1 MQTSY
6 PKPKEKKV
14 QEKFIVS
21 VDMGGTK
28 ILASVLNS
36 KKGII
41 ARQKKPTNINS
52 GTKIYVKDI
61 AEIVKKVV
69 TVSKLKKANIAAV
82 CLGVPGSVNPLTG
95 IIGFAP
101 NLGIKN
107 YKMKAELEKL
117 IPYPVLLE
125 NDVNLGALGIKNF
138 GIGKKSQN
146 MLAVFIGTG
155 IGGGIIINGKI
166 YRGFNFVAGEI
177 GHMMVQKN
185 GPKCGCGKKGCFE
198 ALASRTAI
206 VKNIINDVK
215 KLKKKSVLSDLIKSN
230 QRIKSG
236 ALRNAIDRKDKVVT
250 NRITEACETIGDVLG
265 SIANLMNFDMI
276 VLGGGVIEALGDYI
290 IPIIKNEFN
299 NHVLDA
305 SAKGIKIVS
314 SKLGDDAAIYGGLAL
329 AEEFLGIKI

>member
-1 MQTSY
+1 M
-6 PKPKEKKV
+6 
-14 QEKFIVS
+14 QEKYIVS

-28 ILASVLNS
+28 ILTSVLNS

-41 ARQKKPTNINS
+41 ARQKKPTNITS

-61 AEIVKKVV
+61 AELINKVV
-69 TVSKLKKANIAAV
+69 SISKLKKENIVAV
-82 CLGVPGSVNPLTG
+82 CLGVPGSVNPQTG

-125 NDVNLGALGIKNF
+125 NDVNLGALGVKNY
-138 GIGKKSQN
+138 GAGKKSIN
-146 MLAVFIGTG
+146 MLAVFVGTG
-155 IGGGIIINGKI
+155 IGGGVIINGKI
-166 YRGFNFVAGEI
+166 HRGFNFVAGEI
-177 GHMMVQKN
+177 GHMLVQKN

-206 VKNIINDVK
+206 VKNIIYDVK
-215 KLKKKSVLSDLIKSN
+215 KLKKKSVLADLIKSN

-236 ALRNAIDRKDKVVT
+236 ALKNAIDKKDKVVT
-250 NRITEACETIGDVLG
+250 QRITEACEVIGDVLG
-265 SIANLMNFDMI
+265 SVCNLMNFDMI
-276 VLGGGVIEALGDYI
+276 VLGGGVIEALGYFVM
-290 IPIIKNEFN
+290 PIIKEEFH
-299 NHVLDA
+299 NHVFDA
-305 SAKGIKIVS
+305 AEKGVKIVA

-329 AEEFLGIKI
+329 VEEFLGIKV

>member
-1 MQTSY
+1 M
-6 PKPKEKKV
+6 
-14 QEKFIVS
+14 QEKYIVS

-41 ARQKKPTNINS
+41 ARQKKPTDINS
-52 GTKIYVKDI
+52 GTKVYVKDI
-61 AEIVKKVV
+61 AELINKVV
-69 TVSKLKKANIAAV
+69 SISKLKKENIVAV
-82 CLGVPGSVNPLTG
+82 CLGVPGSVNPQTG

-107 YKMKAELEKL
+107 YKMKSELEKL

-125 NDVNLGALGIKNF
+125 NDVNLGVLGIKNY
-138 GIGKKSQN
+138 GAGKKSVN
-146 MLAVFIGTG
+146 MLAVFVGTG
-155 IGGGIIINGKI
+155 IGGGVIINGKI

-177 GHMMVQKN
+177 GHMLVQKN

-206 VKNIINDVK
+206 VNNIIYDVK
-215 KLKKKSVLSDLIKSN
+215 KLKKKSVLADLINSN

-236 ALRNAIDRKDKVVT
+236 ALKNAIDKKDKVVMQ
-250 NRITEACETIGDVLG
+250 RITEACEVIGDVLG
-265 SIANLMNFDMI
+265 SVCNLMNFDMI
-276 VLGGGVIEALGDYI
+276 VLGGGVIEALGDFMM
-290 IPIIKNEFN
+290 PIIKEEFH
-299 NHVLDA
+299 NHVFDA
-305 SAKGIKIVS
+305 AEKGVKIVS

-329 AEEFLGIKI
+329 AEEFLGVKV

>member
-1 MQTSY
+1 M
-6 PKPKEKKV
+6 
-14 QEKFIVS
+14 QEKYIVS

-52 GTKIYVKDI
+52 GTKVYVKDI
-61 AEIVKKVV
+61 AELINKVV
-69 TVSKLKKANIAAV
+69 SISKLKKENIVAV
-82 CLGVPGSVNPLTG
+82 CLGVPGSVNPQTG

-107 YKMKAELEKL
+107 YKMKSELEKL

-125 NDVNLGALGIKNF
+125 NDVNLGVLGIKNY
-138 GIGKKSQN
+138 GAGKKSVN
-146 MLAVFIGTG
+146 MLAVFVGTG
-155 IGGGIIINGKI
+155 IGGGVIINGKI

-177 GHMMVQKN
+177 GHMLVQKN

-206 VKNIINDVK
+206 VNNIIYDVK
-215 KLKKKSVLSDLIKSN
+215 KLKKKSVLADLIKSN

-236 ALRNAIDRKDKVVT
+236 ALKNAIDKKDKVVMQ
-250 NRITEACETIGDVLG
+250 RITEACEVIGDVLG
-265 SIANLMNFDMI
+265 SVCNLMNFDMI
-276 VLGGGVIEALGDYI
+276 VLGGGVIEALDDFMM
-290 IPIIKNEFN
+290 PIIKEEFH
-299 NHVLDA
+299 NHVFDA
-305 SAKGIKIVS
+305 AEKGVKIVS

-329 AEEFLGIKI
+329 AEEFLGVKV

>member
-1 MQTSY
+1 MI
-6 PKPKEKKV
+6 EKY
-14 QEKFIVS
+14 IVS

-41 ARQKKPTNINS
+41 ARQKKPTNIKG
-52 GTKIYVKDI
+52 GTKVYVKDI
-61 AEIVKKVV
+61 AEIIRKVV
-69 TVSKLKKANIAAV
+69 ANSKLKKSNIAAV
-82 CLGVPGSVNPLTG
+82 CLGVPGSVNPKTG
-95 IIGFAP
+95 VIGFAP
-101 NLGIKN
+101 NLGIRN

-125 NDVNLGALGIKNF
+125 NDVNLGALGIKRY
-138 GIGKKSQN
+138 GVGKKSEN

-185 GPKCGCGKKGCFE
+185 GPKCGCGKNGCFE
-198 ALASRTAI
+198 ALASRTSM
-206 VKNIINDVK
+206 VNNIIYDVK
-215 KLKKKSVLSDLIKSN
+215 KLKKKSLLSELIKSN

-236 ALRNAIDRKDKVVT
+236 ALKNAIIKKDKVVIKRVT
-250 NRITEACETIGDVLG
+250 DSCETIGDVLG

-276 VLGGGVIEALGDYI
+276 VLGGGVIEALGTFMM
-290 IPIIKNEFN
+290 PIIKNEFK

-329 AEEFLGIKI
+329 AEEFLSIKI

>member
-1 MQTSY
+1 M
-6 PKPKEKKV
+6 
-14 QEKFIVS
+14 QEKYIVS

-41 ARQKKPTNINS
+41 ARQKKPTDINS
-52 GTKIYVKDI
+52 GTKVYVKDI
-61 AEIVKKVV
+61 AELINKVV
-69 TVSKLKKANIAAV
+69 SISKLKKENIVAV
-82 CLGVPGSVNPLTG
+82 CLGVPGSVNPQTG

-107 YKMKAELEKL
+107 YKMKSELEKL

-125 NDVNLGALGIKNF
+125 NDVNLGVLGIKNY
-138 GIGKKSQN
+138 GAGKKSVN
-146 MLAVFIGTG
+146 MLAVFVGTG
-155 IGGGIIINGKI
+155 IGGGVIINGKI

-177 GHMMVQKN
+177 GHMLVQKN

-206 VKNIINDVK
+206 VNNIIYDVK
-215 KLKKKSVLSDLIKSN
+215 KLKKKSVLADLIKSN

-236 ALRNAIDRKDKVVT
+236 ALKNAIDKKDKVVI
-250 NRITEACETIGDVLG
+250 NRITKACETIGDVLG
-265 SIANLMNFDMI
+265 SVCNLMNFDMI
-276 VLGGGVIEALGDYI
+276 VLGGGVIEALGDFMM
-290 IPIIKNEFN
+290 PIIKEEFH
-299 NHVLDA
+299 NHVFDA
-305 SAKGIKIVS
+305 AEKGVKIVS

-329 AEEFLGIKI
+329 AEEFLGVKV

>member
-1 MQTSY
+1 MA
-6 PKPKEKKV
+6 
-14 QEKFIVS
+14 EKFIVS

-41 ARQKKPTNINS
+41 ARQKKPTDIDN
-52 GTKIYVKDI
+52 GTKVYVKDI

-69 TVSKLKKANIAAV
+69 ANSKLEKVNIAAV
-82 CLGVPGSVNPLTG
+82 CLGVPGSVNPQTG
-95 IIGFAP
+95 VIGFAP
-101 NLGIKN
+101 NLGIRN
-107 YKMKAELEKL
+107 YKMKSELEKL

-125 NDVNLGALGIKNF
+125 NDVNLGALGIKRF
-138 GIGKKSQN
+138 GVGKNSIN

-198 ALASRTAI
+198 ALASRTAM
-206 VKNIINDVK
+206 VNNIIYDVK
-215 KLKKKSVLSDLIKSN
+215 KLKKKSLLSDLIKSN

-236 ALRNAIDRKDKVVT
+236 ALKTALLKKDRVVT
-250 NRITEACETIGDVLG
+250 KRITESCETIGDVLG

-276 VLGGGVIEALGDYI
+276 VLGGGVIEALGDFMMPRI
-290 IPIIKNEFN
+290 RNEFK

-305 SAKGIKIVS
+305 SAKGIKIIP

-329 AEEFLGIKI
+329 AEEFLNIKI

>member
-1 MQTSY
+1 M
-6 PKPKEKKV
+6 
-14 QEKFIVS
+14 QEKYIVS

-28 ILASVLNS
+28 ILASVLNTE
-36 KKGII
+36 KGII
-41 ARQKKPTNINS
+41 ARQKKPTNING

-69 TVSKLKKANIAAV
+69 VGSKLKKENIAAV
-82 CLGVPGSVNPLTG
+82 CLGVPGSVNPITG
-95 IIGFAP
+95 VIGHAP

-125 NDVNLGALGIKNF
+125 NDVNLGALGVKNY
-138 GIGKKSQN
+138 GVGKKSVN
-146 MLAVFIGTG
+146 MLAVFVGTG
-155 IGGGIIINGKI
+155 IGGGVIINGKI

-177 GHMMVQKN
+177 GHMLVQKN

-206 VKNIINDVK
+206 VNHIISDVK

-236 ALRNAIDRKDKVVT
+236 ALKNAIDKKDKVVT
-250 NRITEACETIGDVLG
+250 QRITEACEVIGDVLG
-265 SIANLMNFDMI
+265 SVCNLMNFDMI
-276 VLGGGVIEALGDYI
+276 VLGGGVIEALGDFMM
-290 IPIIKNEFN
+290 PIIKLEFN
-299 NHVLDA
+299 NHVFDA
-305 SAKGIKIVS
+305 AAKGVKIVP

-329 AEEFLGIKI
+329 AEEFLGIKV

>member
-1 MQTSY
+1 M
-6 PKPKEKKV
+6 V
-14 QEKFIVS
+14 EKFIIS

-41 ARQKKPTNINS
+41 ARQKKPTDING
-52 GTKIYVKDI
+52 GTKVYVNDI
-61 AEIVKKVV
+61 AEIVRKVV
-69 TVSKLKKANIAAV
+69 TNSKLKKNNIAAV
-82 CLGVPGSVNPLTG
+82 CLGVPGSVNPKTG

-125 NDVNLGALGIKNF
+125 NDVNLGALGIKRF
-138 GIGKKSQN
+138 GVGKKSEN

-177 GHMMVQKN
+177 GHMLVQKN

-198 ALASRTAI
+198 ALASRTAM
-206 VKNIINDVK
+206 VNNIISDVK
-215 KLKKKSVLSDLIKSN
+215 KLKKKSLLSDLIKSN

-236 ALRNAIDRKDKVVT
+236 ALKNAIIKKDKVVT
-250 NRITEACETIGDVLG
+250 KRVTESCQTIGDVLG
-265 SIANLMNFDMI
+265 SLANFMNFDMI
-276 VLGGGVIEALGDYI
+276 VLGGGVIEALGDFMM
-290 IPIIKNEFN
+290 PIIKNEFK

-305 SAKGIKIVS
+305 SAKGIKIIP

-329 AEEFLGIKI
+329 AEEILGINI

>member
-1 MQTSY
+1 
-6 PKPKEKKV
+6 V
-14 QEKFIVS
+14 QEKYIVS

-41 ARQKKPTNINS
+41 ARQKKPTNITS

-69 TVSKLKKANIAAV
+69 AASKLKRENIAAV
-82 CLGVPGSVNPLTG
+82 CLGVPGSVNPVTG
-95 IIGFAP
+95 KIGHAP
-101 NLGIKN
+101 NLGIRN
-107 YKMKAELEKL
+107 YKMKSELEKL

-125 NDVNLGALGIKNF
+125 NDVNLGALGVKSY
-138 GIGKKSQN
+138 GVGKKSVN
-146 MLAVFIGTG
+146 MLAVFVGTG

-177 GHMMVQKN
+177 GHMLVQKN

-206 VKNIINDVK
+206 VNNIIYDVK
-215 KLKKKSVLSDLIKSN
+215 KLKKKSVLADLIKSN

-236 ALRNAIDRKDKVVT
+236 SLKNAIDKKDKVVIS
-250 NRITEACETIGDVLG
+250 RIAEACETIGDVLG
-265 SIANLMNFDMI
+265 SVCNLMNFDMI
-276 VLGGGVIEALGDYI
+276 VLGGGVIEALGHFVM
-290 IPIIKNEFN
+290 PIIKEEFH
-299 NHVLDA
+299 NHVFDA
-305 SAKGIKIVS
+305 AEKGVKILA

-329 AEEFLGIKI
+329 AEEFLGFKV

>member
-1 MQTSY
+1 
-6 PKPKEKKV
+6 V
-14 QEKFIVS
+14 QEKYIVS

-36 KKGII
+36 KKGIV

-52 GTKIYVKDI
+52 GTRFYVKDI

-69 TVSKLKKANIAAV
+69 TESKLKKENIVAV
-82 CLGVPGSVNPLTG
+82 CLGVPGSVNPLSG
-95 IIGFAP
+95 IINFAP

-107 YKMKAELEKL
+107 YKMKSELEKL

-125 NDVNLGALGIKNF
+125 NDVNLGALGIKSY
-138 GIGKKSQN
+138 GVGKKSEN

-177 GHMMVQKN
+177 GHMLVQKD
-185 GPKCGCGKKGCFE
+185 GPTCSCGKKGCFE

-206 VKNIINDVK
+206 VNNIITDIK
-215 KLKKKSVLSDLIKSN
+215 KGKKKSVLSSLIKSN

-236 ALRNAIDRKDKVVT
+236 ALKNAIDRKDKVVT
-250 NRITEACETIGDVLG
+250 KRITEACETIGDILG
-265 SIANLMNFDMI
+265 SVCNLMNFDMI
-276 VLGGGVIEALGDYI
+276 VLGGGVIEALGDFMM
-290 IPIIKNEFN
+290 PIIRDEFN

-305 SAKGIKIVS
+305 VAKGIKIIP

-329 AEEFLGIKI
+329 ADEFLGIKV

>member
-1 MQTSY
+1 M
-6 PKPKEKKV
+6 
-14 QEKFIVS
+14 QEKYIVS

-41 ARQKKPTNINS
+41 ARQKKPTDINS
-52 GTKIYVKDI
+52 GTKVYVKDI
-61 AEIVKKVV
+61 AELINKVV
-69 TVSKLKKANIAAV
+69 SISKLKKENIVAV
-82 CLGVPGSVNPLTG
+82 CLGVPGSVNPQTG

-107 YKMKAELEKL
+107 YKMKSELEKL

-125 NDVNLGALGIKNF
+125 NDVNLGVLGIKNY
-138 GIGKKSQN
+138 GAGKKSVN
-146 MLAVFIGTG
+146 MLAVFVGTG
-155 IGGGIIINGKI
+155 IGGGVIINGKI

-177 GHMMVQKN
+177 GHMLVQKN

-206 VKNIINDVK
+206 VNNIIYDVK
-215 KLKKKSVLSDLIKSN
+215 KLKKKSVLADLIKSN

-236 ALRNAIDRKDKVVT
+236 ALKNAIDKKDKVVI
-250 NRITEACETIGDVLG
+250 NRITKACETIGDVLG
-265 SIANLMNFDMI
+265 SVCNLMNFDMI
-276 VLGGGVIEALGDYI
+276 VLGGGVIEALGDFMM
-290 IPIIKNEFN
+290 PIIKEEFH
-299 NHVLDA
+299 NHVFDA
-305 SAKGIKIVS
+305 AEKGVKIVS

-329 AEEFLGIKI
+329 AEEILGVKV

>member
-1 MQTSY
+1 M
-6 PKPKEKKV
+6 
-14 QEKFIVS
+14 QEKYIVS

-41 ARQKKPTNINS
+41 ARQKKPTDITS
-52 GTKIYVKDI
+52 GTKVYVKDI
-61 AEIVKKVV
+61 AELINNVV
-69 TVSKLKKANIAAV
+69 SISKLKKENIVAV
-82 CLGVPGSVNPLTG
+82 CLGVPGSVNPQTG

-125 NDVNLGALGIKNF
+125 NDVNLGVLGVKNY
-138 GIGKKSQN
+138 GVGKKSVN
-146 MLAVFIGTG
+146 MLAVFVGTG
-155 IGGGIIINGKI
+155 IGGGVIINGKI

-177 GHMMVQKN
+177 GHMLVQKN

-206 VKNIINDVK
+206 VNNIIYDVK
-215 KLKKKSVLSDLIKSN
+215 KLKKKSVLADLIKSN

-236 ALRNAIDRKDKVVT
+236 ALKNAIERKDKVVI
-250 NRITEACETIGDVLG
+250 NRITEACVTIGDVLG
-265 SIANLMNFDMI
+265 SVCNLMNFDMI
-276 VLGGGVIEALGDYI
+276 VLGGGVIEALGNFMM
-290 IPIIKNEFN
+290 PIIKEEFH
-299 NHVLDA
+299 NHVFDA
-305 SAKGIKIVS
+305 AEKGVKIVS
-314 SKLGDDAAIYGGLAL
+314 SKLGDDAAIYGGLSL
-329 AEEFLGIKI
+329 AEEFLGVKV

>member
-1 MQTSY
+1 M
-6 PKPKEKKV
+6 

-41 ARQKKPTNINS
+41 ARQKKPTDIDS
-52 GTKIYVKDI
+52 GTKVYVKDI
-61 AEIVKKVV
+61 AELVHKVV
-69 TVSKLKKANIAAV
+69 KTSKLDEKNIVAV
-82 CLGVPGSVNPLTG
+82 CLGVPGSVNPQTG
-95 IIGFAP
+95 VIGIAP

-125 NDVNLGALGIKNF
+125 NDVNLGALGIKNY
-138 GIGKKSQN
+138 GVGKDATN
-146 MLAVFIGTG
+146 MLAVFVGTG
-155 IGGGIIINGKI
+155 IGGGVVIDKKM

-177 GHMMVQKN
+177 GHMLVQKN

-206 VKNIINDVK
+206 VNNIINDVK

-230 QRIKSG
+230 ERIKSG
-236 ALRNAIDRKDKVVT
+236 ALRNAIDKKDKVVT
-250 NRITEACETIGDVLG
+250 IRITEACEVIGDVLA
-265 SIANLMNFDMI
+265 SVCNLMNFDMI
-276 VLGGGVIEALGDYI
+276 VLGGGVIEALGYFML
-290 IPIIKNEFN
+290 PIIKQQFN
-299 NHVLDA
+299 NQVFTA
-305 SAKGIKIVS
+305 AAKGVKIVP
-314 SKLGDDAAIYGGLAL
+314 SKLADDAAIYGGLAL
-329 AEEFLGIKI
+329 AEEFLDIKV

>member
-1 MQTSY
+1 M
-6 PKPKEKKV
+6 

-41 ARQKKPTNINS
+41 ARQKKPTNIES
-52 GTKIYVKDI
+52 GTKVYVKDI
-61 AEIVKKVV
+61 AELVQKVV
-69 TVSKLKKANIAAV
+69 KTSKLDEKNIVAV
-82 CLGVPGSVNPLTG
+82 CLGVPGSVNPQTG
-95 IIGFAP
+95 VIGIAP

-125 NDVNLGALGIKNF
+125 NDVNLGALGIKNY
-138 GIGKKSQN
+138 GVGKDATN
-146 MLAVFIGTG
+146 MLAVFVGTG
-155 IGGGIIINGKI
+155 IGGGVVIDKKM

-177 GHMMVQKN
+177 GHMLVQKN

-206 VKNIINDVK
+206 VNNIINDVK

-230 QRIKSG
+230 ERIKSG
-236 ALRNAIDRKDKVVT
+236 ALRNAIDKKDKVVT
-250 NRITEACETIGDVLG
+250 KRITEACEVIGDVLA
-265 SIANLMNFDMI
+265 SVCNLMNFDMI
-276 VLGGGVIEALGDYI
+276 VLGGGVIEALGDFML
-290 IPIIKNEFN
+290 PIIKQQFN
-299 NHVLDA
+299 NQVFEA
-305 SAKGIKIVS
+305 AAKGVKIVP
-314 SKLGDDAAIYGGLAL
+314 SKLADDAAIYGGLAL
-329 AEEFLGIKI
+329 AEEFLGIKV

>member
-1 MQTSY
+1 
-6 PKPKEKKV
+6 V
-14 QEKFIVS
+14 QEKYIVS

-52 GTKIYVKDI
+52 GTKIYVNDV
-61 AEIVKKVV
+61 AEIVGKVV
-69 TVSKLKKANIAAV
+69 AASKLKKENIGAV
-82 CLGVPGSVNPLTG
+82 CLGVPGSVNPVTG
-95 IIGFAP
+95 IIGHAP

-107 YKMKAELEKL
+107 YKMKSELEKL

-125 NDVNLGALGIKNF
+125 NDVNLGVLGIKNY
-138 GIGKKSQN
+138 GVGKKSVN
-146 MLAVFIGTG
+146 MLAVFVGTG
-155 IGGGIIINGKI
+155 IGGGIIINEKI

-206 VKNIINDVK
+206 VNNIVSDIK
-215 KLKKKSVLSDLIKSN
+215 KMKKKSVLSDLIKSN

-236 ALRNAIDRKDKVVT
+236 ALKNAIDRKDKVVT
-250 NRITEACETIGDVLG
+250 KRITEACEVIGDVLG
-265 SIANLMNFDMI
+265 SVCNLMNFDMI
-276 VLGGGVIEALGDYI
+276 VLGGGVIEALGDFMM
-290 IPIIKNEFN
+290 PIIKQEFHD
-299 NHVLDA
+299 HVFDA
-305 SAKGIKIVS
+305 AAKDVKIVP
-314 SKLGDDAAIYGGLAL
+314 SKLADDAAIYGGLAL
-329 AEEFLGIKI
+329 AEEFLGIKV

>member
-1 MQTSY
+1 M
-6 PKPKEKKV
+6 

-41 ARQKKPTNINS
+41 SRQKKPTNIDS
-52 GTKIYVKDI
+52 GTKVYVKDI
-61 AEIVKKVV
+61 AELVHKVV
-69 TVSKLKKANIAAV
+69 KTSKLDEKNIVAV
-82 CLGVPGSVNPLTG
+82 CLGVPGSVNPQTG
-95 IIGFAP
+95 VIGIAP

-125 NDVNLGALGIKNF
+125 NDVNLGALGIKNY
-138 GIGKKSQN
+138 GVGKDATN
-146 MLAVFIGTG
+146 MLAVFVGTG
-155 IGGGIIINGKI
+155 IGGGVVIDKKM

-177 GHMMVQKN
+177 GHMLVQKN

-206 VKNIINDVK
+206 VNNIINDVK

-230 QRIKSG
+230 ERIKSG
-236 ALRNAIDRKDKVVT
+236 ALRNAIDKKDKVVT
-250 NRITEACETIGDVLG
+250 KRITEACEVIGDVLA
-265 SIANLMNFDMI
+265 SVCNLMNFDMI
-276 VLGGGVIEALGDYI
+276 VLGGGVIEALGDFML
-290 IPIIKNEFN
+290 PIIKQQFN
-299 NHVLDA
+299 NQVFEA
-305 SAKGIKIVS
+305 AAKGVKIVP
-314 SKLGDDAAIYGGLAL
+314 SKLADDAAIYGGLAL
-329 AEEFLGIKI
+329 AEEFLGIKV

>member
-1 MQTSY
+1 M
-6 PKPKEKKV
+6 

-36 KKGII
+36 QKGII

-52 GTKIYVKDI
+52 GTSVYVKDV
-61 AEIVKKVV
+61 AAIVSKVV
-69 TVSKLKKANIAAV
+69 SESKLKKENIAAV
-82 CLGVPGSVNPLTG
+82 CLGVPGSVNPQTG
-95 IIGFAP
+95 VIGFAP

-107 YKMKAELEKL
+107 YKMKSELEKL

-125 NDVNLGALGIKNF
+125 NDVNLGALGIKRF
-138 GIGKKSQN
+138 GVGKKSEN

-177 GHMMVQKN
+177 GHMLVQKN

-198 ALASRTAI
+198 AIASRTAI
-206 VKNIINDVK
+206 VNHIISDVK
-215 KLKKKSVLSDLIKSN
+215 KLKKKSILSDLIKSN

-236 ALRNAIDRKDKVVT
+236 ALKNAIEKKDKVVT
-250 NRITEACETIGDVLG
+250 KRITEACETIGDVLG
-265 SIANLMNFDMI
+265 SVSNLMNFDLI
-276 VLGGGVIEALGDYI
+276 VLGGGVIEALNDFMM
-290 IPIIKNEFN
+290 PIIKEEFK
-299 NHVLDA
+299 NHVLEA
-305 SAKGIKIVS
+305 SAKGVKIVA
-314 SKLGDDAAIYGGLAL
+314 SKLGDEAAIYGGLEL
-329 AEEFLGIKI
+329 AEEFLGVKI